1 LQSDANTEQ
10 GERVMATLRETS
22 IDPIDYGPVMAALRK
37 ARAAWWLIDAFE
49 HGYVQVRYSGLGV
62 RAKQEAE
69 CGRIRDR
76 VYHGALDDLEE
87 ALAEAEAAL
96 REAMTPEHP
105 RSSRVAL
112 GESGA

>member
-1 LQSDANTEQ
+1 
-10 GERVMATLRETS
+10 MATLRETS
-22 IDPIDYGPVMAALRK
+22 IDPIDYGPVMAALHK

-49 HGYVQVRYSGLGV
+49 HGYVQVRYAGLGV
-62 RAKQEAE
+62 RAKQKAE

-76 VYHGALDDLEE
+76 VYQGALDDLEE

-105 RSSRVAL
+105 PQQPR
-112 GESGA
+112 GAQREWRLSASAFPTARRR

>member
-1 LQSDANTEQ
+1 
-10 GERVMATLRETS
+10 MPTLKETTN
-22 IDPIDYGPVMAALRK
+22 PIDYSPVLAALRK

-49 HGYVQVRYSGLGV
+49 HGYVQVSYAGLGV

-96 REAMTPEHP
+96 REAVTSKQHDGDRVG
-105 RSSRVAL
+105 RSMDGDR
-112 GESGA
+112 

>member
-1 LQSDANTEQ
+1 
-10 GERVMATLRETS
+10 MATAKETT
-22 IDPIDYGPVMAALRK
+22 IDPIDYNPVMAALHK

-49 HGYVQVRYSGLGV
+49 HGYVQVSYAGLGV

-96 REAMTPEHP
+96 REAMAPKEP
-105 RSSRVAL
+105 DGNRV
-112 GESGA
+112 GRCETGR

>member
-1 LQSDANTEQ
+1 
-10 GERVMATLRETS
+10 MATLKETTN
-22 IDPIDYGPVMAALRK
+22 PTDYSRVLAALRK

-49 HGYVQVRYSGLGV
+49 HGYVQVSYAGLGV

-69 CGRIRDR
+69 CDRIRDR

-96 REAMTPEHP
+96 RAAMTPGQPHG
-105 RSSRVAL
+105 
-112 GESGA
+112 GER

>member
-1 LQSDANTEQ
+1 
-10 GERVMATLRETS
+10 MATVNETT
-22 IDPIDYGPVMAALRK
+22 IDPINYSPIMAALHK

-49 HGYVQVRYSGLGV
+49 HGYVQVSYAGLGV

-96 REAMTPEHP
+96 REAMTPKQP
-105 RSSRVAL
+105 DGDRVGRSEN
-112 GESGA
+112 GG

>member
-1 LQSDANTEQ
+1 
-10 GERVMATLRETS
+10 MATLTQTI
-22 IDPIDYGPVMAALRK
+22 IDPIDESPVMIALRK

-49 HGYVQVRYSGLGV
+49 HGYVQVSYAGLGV

-69 CGRIRDR
+69 CSRIRDR

-96 REAMTPEHP
+96 REVITPA
-105 RSSRVAL
+105 R
-112 GESGA
+112 